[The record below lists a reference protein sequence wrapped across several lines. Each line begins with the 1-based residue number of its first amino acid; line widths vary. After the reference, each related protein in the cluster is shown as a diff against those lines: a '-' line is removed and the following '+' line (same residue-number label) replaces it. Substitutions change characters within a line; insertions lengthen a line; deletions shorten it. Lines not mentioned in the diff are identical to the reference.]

1 MGSDATGRKPAPSNM
16 QHFVFHARVDRDE
29 AVFRDAEFIRT
40 DSMPTMSNP
49 ATTPRKVTACVII
62 IGNEIL
68 SGRTQDTNL
77 NFLART
83 LGGWGI
89 QIREA
94 RVIPDV
100 PAVIVD
106 TINALRPRYDYIFT
120 TGGIGPTHDDITA
133 ECVAQAFGVELV
145 ENEEIAVRIRQ
156 RPAPP
161 EIMASRMRMARI
173 PRGATLIDNLTG
185 GPQGFRIGN
194 VHVMAGI
201 PAVMQAMVTTLGDS
215 LEHGAIVRSCSV
227 TAYLGESQIATGF
240 SAVQDRYP
248 DFDLGSYPFFRD
260 NRYGTNLVIR
270 GIDEARMRLALEEVK
285 AVIVAAGGNP
295 ENVVFD

>member
-1 MGSDATGRKPAPSNM
+1 MVSTRNSVERKSDVALRA
-16 QHFVFHARVDRDE
+16 FVWLK
-29 AVFRDAEFIRT
+29 AV
-40 DSMPTMSNP
+40 TMHDMNDFTP
-49 ATTPRKVTACVII
+49 PRKVSCCVVI

-77 NFLART
+77 NFIAKT
-83 LGGWGI
+83 LGEWGI

-100 PAVIVD
+100 PEVIVN
-106 TINALRPRYDYIFT
+106 TINELRPRYDYLFT

-133 ECVAQAFGVELV
+133 ECIARAFGVRLI
-145 ENEEIAVRIRQ
+145 ENEEIAARIRQ

-161 EIMASRMRMARI
+161 DIMASRMRMARI
-173 PRGATLIDNLTG
+173 PEGAVLIDNLTG

-201 PAVMQAMVTTLGDS
+201 PAVMQAMVTTLADK

-227 TAYLGESQIATGF
+227 TAYLGESQIATAF

-270 GIDEARMRLALEEVK
+270 GTDQTRMLAALEEVK
-285 AVIVAAGGNP
+285 ALITAAGGEPDNI
-295 ENVVFD
+295 VFE